1 MRVLWT
7 FHRRLVV
14 AIVIA
19 GCLAA
24 STGLVLAGSHR
35 SAPQLGSALSR
46 HTPGSTPSKPNAGT
60 PASPEPSPPSTVNPP
75 LTGIQM
81 EIDGQLA
88 QAETSASITAAEA
101 TGIPAPGVSST
112 YPSTPVADRSDPSAF
127 AIAFATELLDTNYA
141 TQSRAA
147 LLAWAEY
154 EESPNTLP
162 GVPAAVAGKALVLSL
177 ADPNLPG
184 GTPSPTPSATQ
195 WASNGQSGV
204 VQSVSGLQ
212 AEVNPDWTQI
222 ISEGWQPRDPLMTI
236 EIVTGTMTVS
246 TNGQTAPPESFS
258 LTVTLGSAAYERTG
272 YGAVAAGEWTLS

>member
-7 FHRRLVV
+7 FYLRHVV
-14 AIVIA
+14 AIVIT
-19 GCLAA
+19 GCLAL
-24 STGLVLAGSHR
+24 STGLVLAGSHQ
-35 SAPQLGSALSR
+35 STPQQGSALSR
-46 HTPGSTPSKPNAGT
+46 HATGSTLSKPKAGT
-60 PASPEPSPPSTVNPP
+60 QVSPELSPTSTVNPP
-75 LTGIQM
+75 LTAIQS

-88 QAETSASITAAEA
+88 QAETSASITDAEQ
-101 TGIPAPGVSST
+101 TGIPAPEVSSA
-112 YPSTPVADRSDPSAF
+112 YPSIPVADRSDPSAF

-162 GVPAAVAGKALVLSL
+162 GVPTAVAGKALVLSL

-204 VQSVSGLQ
+204 IQSVSGLQ
-212 AEVNPDWTQI
+212 AEVAPDWTQV

-246 TNGQTAPPESFS
+246 TNGQTAPLKSFS
-258 LTVTLGSAAYERTG
+258 LTLSLGSAAYVRAG
-272 YGAVAAGEWTLS
+272 YGAVAAGDWTLS